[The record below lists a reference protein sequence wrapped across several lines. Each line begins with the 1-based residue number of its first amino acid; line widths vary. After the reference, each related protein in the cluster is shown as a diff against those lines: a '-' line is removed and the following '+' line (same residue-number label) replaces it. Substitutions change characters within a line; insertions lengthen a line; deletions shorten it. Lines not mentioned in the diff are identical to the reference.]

1 MISQS
6 IIHTHT
12 YTHFLSIHPQYN
24 HLLFSLSQVIE
35 STMPKFYCDYC
46 DTYLTHDSP
55 SVRKTHCQGR
65 KHKENVRDYYQKWM
79 EEQAQ
84 KLVRTSRC
92 RPSIARLTCSLRL
105 DRSHHSGL
113 QIRKTTQRTVRH
125 ARCSPDGPAHGPTTA
140 GYASDDATL
149 GLPHATGHETTRTH
163 RPTLLQ

>member
-1 MISQS
+1 
-6 IIHTHT
+6 
-12 YTHFLSIHPQYN
+12 
-24 HLLFSLSQVIE
+24 
-35 STMPKFYCDYC
+35 MPKFYCDYC

-92 RPSIARLTCSLRL
+92 RPSTARLTCSLRL

-149 GLPHATGHETTRTH
+149 GLPHATGHETTRTTAQRCCNDRVHGSPTSHGHVSTWRPATH
-163 RPTLLQ
+163 RTSTHVDVH